1 MKGISHLI
9 LPLCVW
15 HFCSYGINTN
25 SKILQGSLKSYD
37 RRHYKIELGKF
48 YSVVTLSQNVLA
60 ICDYMQNVFSVHW

>member
-37 RRHYKIELGKF
+37 RRHYKI
-48 YSVVTLSQNVLA
+48 
-60 ICDYMQNVFSVHW
+60 